1 MAAVNASVGPR
12 EQLLTRKQELQYL
25 IACIRDVL
33 EELAD
38 AEADAACP
46 IPCTSTEASSEGIAA
61 LLYRLRAELL
71 RNQVVPTAEQLLLF
85 SAQDHPS
92 EVSQLPS
99 EQGLLLTTLDE
110 IIEIAFS
117 SGRPV
122 SGWYDVESR
131 FSRFVVSFQVLFDSD
146 GDCLGDLPA
155 RRKTVFRAT
164 ADAESPRKLAVE

>member
-12 EQLLTRKQELQYL
+12 EQLLTRKQEVHCL

-46 IPCTSTEASSEGIAA
+46 IPSTSTGASSDGIAA

-71 RNQVVPTAEQLLLF
+71 RGQLAPTAERLLLY
-85 SAQDHPS
+85 SAPDNAL
-92 EVSQLPS
+92 EVAQLPA
-99 EQGLLLTTLDE
+99 EGELLLTTLE
-110 IIEIAFS
+110 EFIEIAFS

-122 SGWYDVESR
+122 SGWYDIESR
-131 FSRFVVSFQVLFDSD
+131 FSRFAVSLRTRLDRD
-146 GDCLGDLPA
+146 GEYLGDLPA
-155 RRKTVFRAT
+155 RRKTALQAT
-164 ADAESPRKLAVE
+164 ADADLSANSPVK